1 MTSTAMSTSEVSYIG
16 ADEVANITCKHHKK
30 TVASLDICRGKISW
44 LIHRIPHHQ
53 YNINPELAILIIKA
67 KLRLNQL
74 KIAKMSDK
82 DIYRLITSQNIATSM
97 VFKISQRR
105 FNIEIACRSIVDTEI
120 LKRVSQRHPS
130 LIKSLS
136 FTPKSVPIVYQSSS
150 EFLRQSVLIT
160 PRCRL
165 KIITV
170 FQTMIPNFLATN
182 I

>member
-1 MTSTAMSTSEVSYIG
+1 
-16 ADEVANITCKHHKK
+16 
-30 TVASLDICRGKISW
+30 
-44 LIHRIPHHQ
+44 
-53 YNINPELAILIIKA
+53 
-67 KLRLNQL
+67 
-74 KIAKMSDK
+74 MSDK

-97 VFKISQRR
+97 VFKISLRR

-182 I
+182 IQIIRIQELVNSHSALSIDKKSNMMVYSFNLNVVA